1 MIHMLN
7 YLSFIFFSTIEFI
20 GITFLGIT
28 VFRLRI
34 QKKEYINVLILSLT
48 LSFVSLLSRIYL
60 ENFSPFIPLILY
72 LFSLKYVLNIYFRRS
87 LFLGLLSY
95 ILFISIQTGLWLLL
109 NRYDILPPTKISLFD
124 YRGYFLQMFTFFVIM
139 LICFV
144 TRYIKEGF
152 SFDPDDSLYKSPYLS
167 NKVFLMV
174 TIISM
179 ILLSYL
185 YYKTSISSSFSYVYY
200 SFISITIISFII
212 LIYSY
217 IRDKREAT
225 ISHQI
230 SENKL
235 KRR

>member
-1 MIHMLN
+1 MLN

-28 VFRLRI
+28 IFRHRI
-34 QKKEYINVLILSLT
+34 QKNEYINILILSLI
-48 LSFVSLLSRIYL
+48 LSLVSLLSRLFL
-60 ENFSPFIPLILY
+60 ENVSPFIPFILY
-72 LFSLKYVLNIYFRRS
+72 LFSMKYVLNIYYKRS
-87 LFLGLLSY
+87 LFLGFISY
-95 ILFISIQTGLWLLL
+95 ILFILIQTGLMLLL
-109 NRYDILPPTKISLFD
+109 NSYDILPPTKIPLFD
-124 YRGYFLQMFTFFVIM
+124 YRGDILQMLTFFVIM
-139 LICFV
+139 MICFV

-167 NKVFLMV
+167 NKVFLMI

-185 YYKTSISSSFSYVYY
+185 FYKASISSSYSYVYY

-217 IRDKREAT
+217 IRDKREAD
-225 ISHQI
+225 ISHQN
-230 SENKL
+230 SEKKL